1 MLWRALRYVNA
12 RLRRSLQLRVLPGA
26 NQNGQTYYW
35 CKNGGLGGAPSE
47 GIETFT
53 GLFKCNS
60 VPVVVIV
67 NSAISANI
75 TSVVTSAF
83 NAPST
88 QVSGNPKP
96 CSSLRLPEP
105 GSGGR
110 NGSRRCILTNRPWL
124 NIPGRRVRF
133 RVISFRPTFS
143 LHFLSDISVDA
154 FAVQTIG
161 NAYSARIIL
170 DGSMRAARSTAG
182 SAASRAA
189 ASRTSAGA
197 MSMDGSVPLTPKRRV
212 WT

>member
-96 CSSLRLPEP
+96 
-105 GSGGR
+105 SGGR
-110 NGSRRCILTNRPWL
+110 NGS
-124 NIPGRRVRF
+124 
-133 RVISFRPTFS
+133 
-143 LHFLSDISVDA
+143 
-154 FAVQTIG
+154 
-161 NAYSARIIL
+161 
-170 DGSMRAARSTAG
+170 
-182 SAASRAA
+182 
-189 ASRTSAGA
+189 
-197 MSMDGSVPLTPKRRV
+197 
-212 WT
+212 